1 MAEQFAVPV
10 CPTCGATMV
19 ARRRHSD
26 GEPFWGCSR
35 FPQCRGIREVVGGMP
50 ARGQASVPAASTEAG
65 RRRNFHFDRV
75 VLSFAAVGLVV
86 AFGLIVSAMTIAP
99 KTYGLVGATYIFLVA
114 VTVIPSPLLRP
125 GYARYVE
132 LRIMGLILFMTFML
146 VGWEPLTKLVAP
158 YFTDMFMK
166 SIPTPH

>member
-19 ARRRHSD
+19 ARRRRSD

-50 ARGQASVPAASTEAG
+50 ASGQASVPAASTEAG
-65 RRRNFHFDRV
+65 RRRSFHFDRV
-75 VLSFAAVGLVV
+75 VLGFAAVGLVV

-99 KTYGLVGATYIFLVA
+99 KIYGLFGASFIFLVA

-125 GYARYVE
+125 GDARYLE
-132 LRIMGLILFMTFML
+132 LRIMGLILLVTFVL
-146 VGWEPLTKLVAP
+146 IGSQPLWNLITP
-158 YFTDMFMK
+158 YFTDIFMK